1 MVSRGKFHS
10 GVALIGAIGLI
21 VSACSNPAGGGGSG
35 SAPPGVPQVGAPGDG
50 ETGVAV
56 GVDLTFSA
64 EGATSV
70 DVYFGETN
78 PPPLIVSGLSTDTYD
93 PAPLGDLDYNK
104 PYYWKIVAANGG
116 GSVEGPVWS
125 FTTENE
131 PPPGAPSLLSPANNL
146 FTNSTSITLDW
157 SDVADATSYRAHLGT
172 SSSFAAASQ
181 EYSGS
186 ASQATLNGLADDTY
200 YWWAESRN
208 DGTGAGDT
216 GPYTGPRVFTV
227 DTVAPT
233 ITFTG
238 GPSGPTNDSTP
249 NFTFSVSGATGSPQ
263 CRIGS
268 GAYGSCSSS
277 TTYNPGYLSNGS
289 YTAWVR
295 AEDGA
300 GNVRQVSRSFTV
312 DTVAPSLTITSAPP
326 DFQVNAGSATY
337 YFSASGYTTLRC
349 RLYLS
354 SQTPPAYQSCSS
366 PFTKSIGYGSY
377 TFQVQAIDAAGNT
390 TTRSDTFENQYL
402 G

>member
-1 MVSRGKFHS
+1 
-10 GVALIGAIGLI
+10 
-21 VSACSNPAGGGGSG
+21 
-35 SAPPGVPQVGAPGDG
+35 VGAPGDG

-70 DVYFGETN
+70 DIYFGETN

-277 TTYNPGYLSNGS
+277 TTYNPGYLYNGS